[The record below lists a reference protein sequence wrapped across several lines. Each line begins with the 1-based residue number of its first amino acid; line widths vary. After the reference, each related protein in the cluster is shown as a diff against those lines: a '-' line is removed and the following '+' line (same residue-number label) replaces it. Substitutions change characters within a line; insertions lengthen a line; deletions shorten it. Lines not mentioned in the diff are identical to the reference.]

1 MAQDLDTR
9 VDAAEIGPGL
19 AGVEARVERLLGE
32 LRSLRDERARLLAQV
47 RQQDQERATLEARI
61 ADLLRARQHARQ
73 EVDELLGALA
83 GFEKRIGNHEHA

>member
-1 MAQDLDTR
+1 M
-9 VDAAEIGPGL
+9 
-19 AGVEARVERLLGE
+19 
-32 LRSLRDERARLLAQV
+32 LAQV